1 MSGGDAAP
9 PAGDAAPSG
18 EVKPPAGRAVP
29 AGQTAPAAGQPAG
42 DRITLRGLRV
52 FGYHG
57 VLDAEREDGQEF
69 IVDAVLWLD
78 TAPAAAT
85 DDLELTANYA
95 ALADRL
101 AAVVAGPPVRL
112 IERLAQRLADA
123 AAGQEPLAREVEI
136 TVHKPHAPVAHR
148 FDDVSVTIR
157 RHAGQAAGR
166 AASQVAGQAPGQAA
180 DRGAGHAADRGAGQ
194 AG

>member
-1 MSGGDAAP
+1 VSAAEARPPDA
-9 PAGDAAPSG
+9 
-18 EVKPPAGRAVP
+18 
-29 AGQTAPAAGQPAG
+29 

-57 VLDAEREDGQEF
+57 VLDAERRDGQEF
-69 IVDAVLWLD
+69 VVDAVLWLD

-112 IERLAQRLADA
+112 IETLAQRLAEA
-123 AAGQEPLAREVEI
+123 AAAAEPKTREVEI
-136 TVHKPHAPVAHR
+136 TVHKPHAPVGHR

-157 RHAGQAAGR
+157 RR
-166 AASQVAGQAPGQAA
+166 PGQASP
-180 DRGAGHAADRGAGQ
+180 GQ
-194 AG
+194 ASPGQASPGQASPGQASPAQASPDQPGPARLGS